1 MKNHFSLGRQKAQ
14 LLVCVHVLEMVA
26 AFSQFTGARD
36 NKSNNISR
44 PFIIDNLECCLF
56 IVCLF
61 KPTLEV

>member
-14 LLVCVHVLEMVA
+14 LLVCVHVLEMA
-26 AFSQFTGARD
+26 AFSQFTGALD
-36 NKSNNISR
+36 NKSNIPR